1 MLRSHKK
8 LTKKELKQDSLV
20 IFTAQAID
28 YLRDKWM
35 KIGGII
41 VGIVVIVA
49 VTLFIIKGK
58 ERSEINALDT
68 AMNAF
73 NNNAPEAMDL
83 LKKFVE
89 NYSGSERAAGAM
101 IQIGNHFYSQKDY
114 DSAEIYYMEYIKNF
128 SKDPIYGF
136 NAYNSLGAIY
146 EEKGEYGKAGEIYEE
161 FLENYENS
169 PFEPIMRLNAGK
181 AYFLDGER
189 DASIRNLNI
198 IINNYSD
205 SKEKQEAIFYKG
217 ML

>member
-8 LTKKELKQDSLV
+8 LTRKELKQDSLV

-35 KIGGII
+35 KIGSTI

-49 VTLFIIKGK
+49 VTLFIAKGK
-58 ERSEINALDT
+58 ERSEINAFDT
-68 AMNAF
+68 AMNAY

-89 NYSGSERAAGAM
+89 GYSGSERAAGAM
-101 IQIGNHFYSQKDY
+101 IQLGNHFFSQKDY
-114 DSAEIYYMEYIKNF
+114 DSAEKYYMEYINKF
-128 SKDPIYGF
+128 SKDPIYGL
-136 NAYNSLGAIY
+136 NAYNGLGAIY
-146 EEKGEYGKAGEIYEE
+146 EERGEYGKAGEIYEE
-161 FLENYENS
+161 FLDNYENS
-169 PFEPIMRLNAGK
+169 PFEPQMCLNAGK
-181 AYFLDGER
+181 AYFLAGDR

-198 IINNYSD
+198 IIANYSD
-205 SKEKQEAIFYKG
+205 SKEKQEAIFYKE